1 MLDHGADSLADV
13 SDQVLRNGFQA
24 NRNFYKYD
32 SLMADL
38 MIGSAESQFAASL
51 SLVKSEIAS
60 ALDQAA
66 SQLDMYSETGSQ
78 DNLTGFLEEVQQVR
92 GTFKLLDFR
101 AGERVCEELAESVR
115 VARGEKLSMDTL
127 GAFTQAIMLM
137 KRYVDLLASGTALA
151 PSLLIPVINQ
161 VRQER
166 ADPLLPEAYFFLV
179 NLRPTIKSPKP
190 VAGAIRFPYRRAR
203 QLFQLGLLGLMRGK
217 GRKGPVEIMLRA
229 IHRYEKASRGGASWL
244 FWQVVVGALESL
256 GQDNF
261 EMTPQRLK
269 LLGQLDKQVR
279 LVQES
284 EGRAFA
290 EKQPD
295 WLLKEFTYL
304 VALAQ
309 PDSPA
314 IVAIQNEFQISNTIK
329 ETQLVEARQQLRGP
343 DQNAFESLATALQ
356 EELQSVKDQIDMVD
370 RVDITETAFEEL
382 LASLE
387 RIRDTLMIANQ
398 SRVAERAISLVARL
412 ESQGIRHFKEQTTE
426 IADDVIQLEQ
436 GLRAISQGGVDHDAL
451 VDPVSL
457 NEAKISIIA
466 ESMTALSMIKRA
478 IGSYLESDGDK
489 LHITNV
495 GKSLRDVAGA
505 LIFLE
510 QDNVHDILIALD
522 NFIEKQVLVTQ
533 QPVEDHKMEA
543 FADAITAVEYFMDSM
558 NGHMS
563 GADDAIRLA
572 QESLSHLNS

>member
-1 MLDHGADSLADV
+1 
-13 SDQVLRNGFQA
+13 
-24 NRNFYKYD
+24 
-32 SLMADL
+32 MADL

-66 SQLDMYSETGSQ
+66 SQLDAYSETGSQ

-101 AGERVCEELAESVR
+101 AGERACEELAESVR
-115 VARGEKLSMDTL
+115 VARGEKLSIDAL

-137 KRYVDLLASGTALA
+137 KRYVDLLSLGTALA
-151 PSLLIPVINQ
+151 PSLLVPAINQ

-166 ADPLLPEAYFFLV
+166 SDPLLPEAYFFLV
-179 NLRPTIKSPKP
+179 NLRPRIKSPKP

-203 QLFQLGLLGLMRGK
+203 QLYQLGLLGLIRGN
-217 GRKGPVEIMLRA
+217 GRKGPIEIMLRA
-229 IHRYEKASRGGASWL
+229 IRRYEKASRGGASWL

-256 GQDNF
+256 GQDDF

-269 LLGQLDKQVR
+269 LLGQLDKQVK
-279 LVQES
+279 LVQET

-295 WLLKEFTYL
+295 WLLKEFTHL

-309 PDSPA
+309 PETPI
-314 IVAIQNEFQISNTIK
+314 IVAIQNEFQVSNAVK
-329 ETQLVEARQQLRGP
+329 ESQLVEARQQLRGP

-356 EELQSVKDQIDMVD
+356 EELQSVKDQIDLVD
-370 RVDITETAFEEL
+370 RVDISESAFEEL
-382 LASLE
+382 LGSLA

-398 SRVAERAISLVARL
+398 TRVAERATSLLARL
-412 ESQGIRHFKEQTTE
+412 ESYGIRHFKEQTVA
-426 IADDVIQLEQ
+426 IADEVIQLEQ
-436 GLRAISQGGVDHDAL
+436 GMRAISQSGVDHEAL

-457 NEAKISIIA
+457 AEAKIAVIS
-466 ESMTALSMIKRA
+466 ESMTALSMIKRS
-478 IGSYLESDGDK
+478 IGNYLESDGDK
-489 LHITNV
+489 LHINNV

-510 QDNVHDILIALD
+510 QENVHDVLLALD
-522 NFIEKQVLVTQ
+522 SFIERQVLTSQ

-558 NGHMS
+558 NGHMA